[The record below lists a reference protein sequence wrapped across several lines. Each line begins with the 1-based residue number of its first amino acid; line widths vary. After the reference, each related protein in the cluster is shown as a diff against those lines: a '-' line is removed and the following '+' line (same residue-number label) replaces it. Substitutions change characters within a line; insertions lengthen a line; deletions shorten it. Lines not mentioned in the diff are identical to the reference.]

1 MVTLRAMAQT
11 AVEMDKLLREHQ
23 KEKGL
28 DVAGMRRNLIVLQEQ
43 LSGLKRQMKGQYEAF
58 ALDKISKTEY
68 LASKAAARQKE
79 LALSEQI
86 AKLESAMEQAHLSD
100 GEEDGII
107 NKLRQ
112 YTEMEAV
119 TKDVW
124 DDLLMQVLVFPG
136 NRIEIQW
143 RFQDE
148 FDKLK
153 QLAIGIFARCA
164 ALNMSPALAY
174 RSIVPFVQRRYRGR
188 NQTSANAGAGN
199 RKGWHVLNCPQK
211 MTDWWRSPVWMT
223 CPPRCFWCRGCSP
236 LVRSAIPGGCLWWSG
251 SRRWTDPAFAAL
263 AVLLM
268 GLPIAVLVCRETN
281 RQSFVSLA
289 SIAILLV

>member
-1 MVTLRAMAQT
+1 
-11 AVEMDKLLREHQ
+11 
-23 KEKGL
+23 
-28 DVAGMRRNLIVLQEQ
+28 MRRNLIVLQEQ

-153 QLAIGIFARCA
+153 QLAIGIFA
-164 ALNMSPALAY
+164 
-174 RSIVPFVQRRYRGR
+174 G
-188 NQTSANAGAGN
+188 
-199 RKGWHVLNCPQK
+199 
-211 MTDWWRSPVWMT
+211 
-223 CPPRCFWCRGCSP
+223 
-236 LVRSAIPGGCLWWSG
+236 
-251 SRRWTDPAFAAL
+251 
-263 AVLLM
+263 
-268 GLPIAVLVCRETN
+268 
-281 RQSFVSLA
+281 
-289 SIAILLV
+289 